1 MVCLKT
7 NNKVKSL
14 NVAKNHIASDV
25 KQFRMVVKFL
35 NCNKILEY
43 LNLSNCGLTPFTS
56 ALIGKGLRGNRNLQQ
71 LILKGN
77 QVKEGVIEIAK
88 SFVEN
93 KKALS
98 IKELDLSKC
107 QIESEHITPEF
118 EDMIKSKFC
127 SLRVLS
133 LRDNFIK
140 QVAGEQILEALKTNK
155 TIVKVHMDY
164 NPMK

>member
-7 NNKVKSL
+7 NNKVRKL
-14 NVAKNHIASDV
+14 NIAKNNIASDE

-43 LNLSNCGLTPFTS
+43 LNLSHCGLTPYTTQ
-56 ALIGKGLRGNRNLQQ
+56 LVGRGLRGNRNLQA

-88 SFVEN
+88 SFKEN
-93 KKALS
+93 RKALS

-107 QIESEHITPEF
+107 QIEEQHITPEF
-118 EDMIKSKFC
+118 EEMIKSNLCTLK
-127 SLRVLS
+127 VLN

-140 QVAGEQILEALKTNK
+140 
-155 TIVKVHMDY
+155 
-164 NPMK
+164 